1 MTDFKAILKPILPLR
16 ALAFVF
22 QVLSIALSLA
32 QPVLIG
38 RLLDTINQVG
48 KGTEFNAVSQLT
60 IILIIVSLLDF
71 VVYYLKDY
79 LFSKALYTGINLMR
93 EHVLSL
99 ALNQPASVLERGHVG
114 DMLNKILND
123 SELYAKYMIY
133 QIPDT
138 VIVFIRIIAIYT
150 ICITMSLPLTGVL
163 AGVFVVYLSIYL
175 LINKKIRPLIND
187 ELARY
192 SDVMNQAQEAMDG
205 FETIKINVEES
216 YFINRFG
223 KSLKTYLKSK
233 MRVQGYNSLD
243 NALLNFFYAI
253 IPILILGVGA
263 YFIVSQQITL
273 GTLLV
278 FYSFNHWII
287 EPVYTLAGLN
297 RIRQQAVVAFPRL
310 QTFIKQTTIDSET
323 LQKHEIDAIT
333 SLQLKELGFA
343 YDESKVI
350 LDKLS
355 LKLET
360 GSRLAITGESGAGKS
375 TLAMLLLGIITPD
388 HGELL
393 VNGQRLKMI
402 ETRSY
407 LNHCAYMPQE
417 IFLFSESVQENI
429 TFGRKNPAF
438 PAELFRKLKLE
449 EVLNRHVKDVRELSG
464 GEKQRLGIARS
475 MYRMPSLI
483 IYDEPTASLD
493 EGMEKHMIQTIDDY
507 LKEHP
512 CIFIAITHRK
522 SILEICNQQ
531 LHLNNAKNVE
541 LTDLKDSQ

>member
-1 MTDFKAILKPILPLR
+1 MTDFKNILKPIIPLR
-16 ALAFVF
+16 VTAFIMQLF
-22 QVLSIALSLA
+22 SIALSLA

-38 RLLDTINQVG
+38 RLLDVINQVG
-48 KGTEFNAVSQLT
+48 HGTEFITVTQLT
-60 IILIIVSLLDF
+60 IILIVVSLLDF

-79 LFSKALYTGINLMR
+79 LFSKALYTGVNLMR

-138 VIVFIRIIAIYT
+138 VIVFIRLVAIYT

-163 AGVFVVYLSIYL
+163 AGVFIVYLSIYL

-205 FETIKINVEES
+205 FETIKINVEED
-216 YFINRFG
+216 YFIARFS

-233 MRVQGYNSLD
+233 LRVQRFNSLD

-263 YFIVSQQITL
+263 YFIVSKQITL
-273 GTLLV
+273 GVLLI

-310 QTFIKQTTIDSET
+310 QTFVKETSSEALGVEKRPIQSIKTIE
-323 LQKHEIDAIT
+323 
-333 SLQLKELGFA
+333 LKNVGFA

-350 LDKLS
+350 IENLS
-355 LKLET
+355 LKLQT
-360 GSRLAITGESGAGKS
+360 GSRLAITGESGSGKS
-375 TLAMLLLGIITPD
+375 TLAMLLLGIIKSD

-393 VNGQRLKMI
+393 VNSQALKNI
-402 ETRSY
+402 EAKSY
-407 LNHCAYMPQE
+407 LNQCAYMPQE

-429 TFGRKNPAF
+429 TFGRENPNF
-438 PAELFRKLKLE
+438 PSEMLRKLKLE
-449 EVLNRHVKDVRELSG
+449 DVLTRQVKDVRELSG

-493 EGMEKHMIQTIDDY
+493 EGMERQIIQAIDDF
-507 LKEHP
+507 LELNP

-522 SILEICNQQ
+522 SILDICDQQ
-531 LHLNNAKNVE
+531 LHLDGKSRIE
-541 LTDLKDSQ
+541 LIDLIT

>member
-1 MTDFKAILKPILPLR
+1 MTDFKNILKPIIPLR
-16 ALAFVF
+16 VTAFIMQLF
-22 QVLSIALSLA
+22 SIALSLA

-38 RLLDTINQVG
+38 RLLDVINQVG
-48 KGTEFNAVSQLT
+48 HGTEFNTVTQLT
-60 IILIIVSLLDF
+60 IILIVVSLLDF

-138 VIVFIRIIAIYT
+138 VIVFIRLVAIYT

-163 AGVFVVYLSIYL
+163 AGVFIVYLSIYL
-175 LINKKIRPLIND
+175 LINKKIRPLINN

-205 FETIKINVEES
+205 FETIKINVEED
-216 YFINRFG
+216 YFIARFG

-233 MRVQGYNSLD
+233 LRVQRFNSLD

-263 YFIVSQQITL
+263 YFIVSKQITL
-273 GTLLV
+273 GVLLI

-310 QTFIKQTTIDSET
+310 QTFMKETSSEALGVEKSPIQSIKTI
-323 LQKHEIDAIT
+323 
-333 SLQLKELGFA
+333 ELTNVGFA

-350 LDKLS
+350 IENLS
-355 LKLET
+355 LKLQT
-360 GSRLAITGESGAGKS
+360 GSRLAITGESGSGKS
-375 TLAMLLLGIITPD
+375 TLAMLLLGIIKPD

-393 VNGQRLKMI
+393 VNGQALKNI
-402 ETRSY
+402 EAKSY
-407 LNHCAYMPQE
+407 LNQCAYMPQE

-429 TFGRKNPAF
+429 TFGRENPNF
-438 PAELFRKLKLE
+438 PSEMLRKLKLE
-449 EVLNRHVKDVRELSG
+449 DVLTRQVKDVRELSG

-493 EGMEKHMIQTIDDY
+493 EGMERQIIQAIDDF
-507 LKEHP
+507 LALNP

-531 LHLNNAKNVE
+531 LHLDGNSRIE
-541 LTDLKDSQ
+541 LIDLIT

>member
-1 MTDFKAILKPILPLR
+1 MTDFKNILKPIIPLR
-16 ALAFVF
+16 VTAFIMQLF
-22 QVLSIALSLA
+22 SIALSLA

-38 RLLDTINQVG
+38 RLLDVINQVG
-48 KGTEFNAVSQLT
+48 HGTEFNTVTQLT
-60 IILIIVSLLDF
+60 IILIVVSLLDF

-138 VIVFIRIIAIYT
+138 VIVFIRLVAIYT

-163 AGVFVVYLSIYL
+163 AGVFIVYLSIYL

-205 FETIKINVEES
+205 FETIKINVEED
-216 YFINRFG
+216 YFIARFG
-223 KSLKTYLKSK
+223 KSLNTYLKSK
-233 MRVQGYNSLD
+233 LRVQRFNSLD

-263 YFIVSQQITL
+263 YFIVSKQITL
-273 GTLLV
+273 GVLLI

-310 QTFIKQTTIDSET
+310 QTFVKEASSEALGVEKRPIQSIKTIE
-323 LQKHEIDAIT
+323 
-333 SLQLKELGFA
+333 LKNVGFA

-350 LDKLS
+350 IENLS
-355 LKLET
+355 LKLQT
-360 GSRLAITGESGAGKS
+360 GSRLAITGESGSGKS
-375 TLAMLLLGIITPD
+375 TLAMLLLGIIRSD

-393 VNGQRLKMI
+393 VNGQALKNI
-402 ETRSY
+402 EAKSY
-407 LNHCAYMPQE
+407 LNQCAYMPQE

-429 TFGRKNPAF
+429 TFGRENPYF
-438 PAELFRKLKLE
+438 PSEMLRKLKLE
-449 EVLNRHVKDVRELSG
+449 DVLTRQVKDVRELSG

-493 EGMEKHMIQTIDDY
+493 EGMERQIIQAVGDF
-507 LKEHP
+507 LELNP

-522 SILEICNQQ
+522 SILDICDQQ
-531 LHLNNAKNVE
+531 LHLDGKSRIE
-541 LTDLKDSQ
+541 LIDLIT